1 MIAKNYLKIIKIVL
15 FTIVKLIVGN
25 LQRIQQLSSFNFQLI
40 DFFTL
45 QRKWSAHYFEWIVKT
60 KFTLL
65 LFLLQNAFYCYDW
78 LQNVFTYKV
87 LLNFYKL
94 LNILHNLLT

>member
-1 MIAKNYLKIIKIVL
+1 MIAKNCLKIIKIVL

-45 QRKWSAHYFEWIVKT
+45 QRK
-60 KFTLL
+60 
-65 LFLLQNAFYCYDW
+65 
-78 LQNVFTYKV
+78 
-87 LLNFYKL
+87 
-94 LNILHNLLT
+94 